1 MISSENV
8 IPSNGLLRI
17 VPFSCD
23 DISSVNEN
31 DSSNVVVRSFPVC
44 CVDTMFCSGGISSTV
59 VSDIGFSASSGGNST
74 GSSTGIDSGGNS
86 TGSSTGID
94 SGGNS
99 TGSSTGIDSGGNS
112 TGSSTG
118 IDSGGPTSSPRG
130 SSCPNAYPQYNTEY
144 ENGAITDDE
153 TKITIKIYET
163 IFCM

>member
-1 MISSENV
+1 MIALSFRRNV
-8 IPSNGLLRI
+8 
-17 VPFSCD
+17 
-23 DISSVNEN
+23 
-31 DSSNVVVRSFPVC
+31 SSNVVVRSFPVC
-44 CVDTMFCSGGISSTV
+44 CADAMFWSGGVSSTV
-59 VSDIGFSASSGGNST
+59 ISDIGSSASSGGNST

-99 TGSSTGIDSGGNS
+99 TGSSTGIDSGSNS
-112 TGSSTG
+112 TGFSTG
-118 IDSGGPTSSPRG
+118 GDSSGGPISSPRG

-144 ENGAITDDE
+144 ENGAIMDDE

>member
-1 MISSENV
+1 MIALSFRRNV
-8 IPSNGLLRI
+8 
-17 VPFSCD
+17 
-23 DISSVNEN
+23 
-31 DSSNVVVRSFPVC
+31 SSNVVVRSFPVC
-44 CVDTMFCSGGISSTV
+44 CVDTMFCSGGVSSTV
-59 VSDIGFSASSGGNST
+59 VSDIGFSAS
-74 GSSTGIDSGGNS
+74 
-86 TGSSTGID
+86 
-94 SGGNS
+94 
-99 TGSSTGIDSGGNS
+99 SGGNS

>member
-1 MISSENV
+1 MIALSFRRNV
-8 IPSNGLLRI
+8 
-17 VPFSCD
+17 
-23 DISSVNEN
+23 
-31 DSSNVVVRSFPVC
+31 SSNVVVRSFPVC

-59 VSDIGFSASSGGNST
+59 VSDIGFSAS
-74 GSSTGIDSGGNS
+74 
-86 TGSSTGID
+86 

-163 IFCM
+163 I

>member
-1 MISSENV
+1 MVALSFRRNV
-8 IPSNGLLRI
+8 
-17 VPFSCD
+17 
-23 DISSVNEN
+23 
-31 DSSNVVVRSFPVC
+31 SSNVVVRSFPVC
-44 CVDTMFCSGGISSTV
+44 CVDAMFWSGGVASTV
-59 VSDIGFSASSGGNST
+59 VSGIGSSASSGGNST

-99 TGSSTGIDSGGNS
+99 TGSSTGIDS
-112 TGSSTG
+112 
-118 IDSGGPTSSPRG
+118 SGGPISFPRG
-130 SSCPNAYPQYNTEY
+130 SSCPNAYPQYNIEY